1 MLFWSKFPISTWV
14 HFLLQVTISPKNLFL
29 NNSLRK
35 ARPISKSASHQMPLN
50 RKVATYAPIRGA
62 PAWPCA
68 KKTLSKIFWEISC
81 ATKTLYEFQT
91 NLSFLKI
98 NAKSFCQRISKPAHP
113 CQKQTKGFWADEA
126 DTAFNLFQTSKIKK
140 SLKLRKNLSKIK
152 KGLKPTKNL
161 RKINWAKWKSFK
173 TFKKSQKNNL
183 SKMKKF

>member
-68 KKTLSKIFWEISC
+68 KKLWAKYFEKYLAQPKLCMNFRPIYHFWRLMRKVFASGFLSPLI
-81 ATKTLYEFQT
+81 LVR
-91 NLSFLKI
+91 N
-98 NAKSFCQRISKPAHP
+98 
-113 CQKQTKGFWADEA
+113 
-126 DTAFNLFQTSKIKK
+126 
-140 SLKLRKNLSKIK
+140 KLRDSEQTRQTPHSIFF
-152 KGLKPTKNL
+152 
-161 RKINWAKWKSFK
+161 RRAKWKSL
-173 TFKKSQKNNL
+173 NL
-183 SKMKKF
+183 EKISEK